1 MDTAVIDVTERVGR
15 MMPASDLGARTKII
29 IISMPEAGARRSR
42 FQERAQGAQVPW
54 SFFPARAALHPALS
68 YDEQEAIV
76 AKGRPLRKGELGCYS
91 SHYAAWENLQSDE
104 ADQYVVLEDDVI
116 VDWVFVEKLVEI
128 DFTELG
134 IHYLRLYYKNPTRHA
149 LLKENFI
156 ERARSIVELS
166 GQAFGTQGYLITK
179 AGARILLDH
188 CREVRRPV
196 DDEMDRSW
204 AHGLPNLAIFPF
216 PIIEESAQSS
226 IGSRRFETFVVPRHL
241 KLKRLLTRKAERW
254 RRETERVVR
263 RFRRFQSRW
272 QEKL

>member
-1 MDTAVIDVTERVGR
+1 MDTGTISAAEQVDGVVPGSDVGV
-15 MMPASDLGARTKII
+15 RTRII
-29 IISMPEAGARRSR
+29 VISMSEAAARRSR

-54 SFFPARAALHPALS
+54 GFYPARSALHPALR

-91 SHYAAWENLQSDE
+91 SHYAAWEELQGDE

-116 VDWVFVEKLVEI
+116 VDWVFLERLAEI
-128 DFTELG
+128 DFAEMG
-134 IHYLRLYYKNPTRHA
+134 IHYLRLYYKTPTRHA
-149 LLKENFI
+149 ILKENFI
-156 ERARSIVELS
+156 DRSRAIVELS
-166 GQAFGTQGYLITK
+166 GPAFGTQGYLITK
-179 AGARILLDH
+179 TGARILLDH

-241 KLKRLLTRKAERW
+241 KLKRLLTRKVERW
-254 RRETERVVR
+254 RRDAERVVR
-263 RFRRFQSRW
+263 RFRRFQARW
-272 QEKL
+272 QAKI